1 MTTLLILWLAFAD
14 VASLKAEPDP
24 DKRSELALANADHAV
39 DVARQAYSGADLKA
53 EREALD
59 EIRQSVELSSDALH
73 QSHQAPRKSKYYKRA
88 ELKVQALVRRLQT
101 LRDDV
106 DVDDRAAVE
115 AVMKRV
121 QEIHDQLLV
130 EIMSKKK

>member
-1 MTTLLILWLAFAD
+1 MILLILWLAFAD
-14 VASLKAEPDP
+14 IASLKSEPDP
-24 DKRSELALANADHAV
+24 DKRSDLALSNADHAV
-39 DVARQAYSGADLKA
+39 DVARQSYSAADLKA

-59 EIRQSVELSSDALH
+59 EIRQSVELCFDSLH
-73 QSHQAPRKSKYYKRA
+73 QSHQAPRRSKYYKRA

-115 AVMKRV
+115 AVMKRL

>member
-39 DVARQAYSGADLKA
+39 DVARQAYSGGDLKA

-59 EIRQSVELSSDALH
+59 EIRQSVELSSDSLH
-73 QSHQAPRKSKYYKRA
+73 QSHQAPRRSKYYKRA
-88 ELKVQALVRRLQT
+88 ELKAQALVRRLQT